1 MQCTTLPEDGRQKC
15 QCDPTYIPRLE
26 GSCGGYIIIIIM
38 IIIII
43 IIIII
48 NTFFK
53 ELNPSI
59 SDLQEAQSA
68 YAFI

>member
-26 GSCGGYIIIIIM
+26 GSCGGYIIIII
-38 IIIII
+38 IK
-43 IIIII
+43 III

-68 YAFI
+68 YAFS